1 MKATLFVTA
10 ALFATSAVAQLAIVG
25 GKEATTGKHLYV
37 SGLRQTATASDQC
50 GGSLI
55 APNVVLTAAHCT
67 GHGLNYASIGSH
79 FLSGSKDG
87 EQIRITKEIKHP
99 KNNANSNSYDFAIL
113 ILELNST
120 IPPVQVSFDN
130 VAGGI
135 PTMVRGWGTTSSGGS
150 QSNVLLE
157 VEVDAL
163 DNTKC
168 SQLLSG
174 APVDSTMLCSGG
186 NAGEDSC
193 QGDSGG
199 PLTVEQDGSE
209 KLVGV
214 VSWGLGCAQANKPGV
229 YGRISIARDFIEP
242 YVSKSPSPP
251 TPSSPNTSR
260 PTASP
265 ITGQPLP
272 TDPRPTSQP
281 QPTATPRTRK
291 PQPSGATPTPTNSS
305 PSNGRCGSCKSCFY
319 PRGRQCLNG
328 VQKKDCE
335 FLTTAYGTQWCGN

>member
-10 ALFATSAVAQLAIVG
+10 ALFATSAVAQLEIVG
-25 GKEATTGKHLYV
+25 GKEATTGKH
-37 SGLRQTATASDQC
+37 
-50 GGSLI
+50 
-55 APNVVLTAAHCT
+55 
-67 GHGLNYASIGSH
+67 
-79 FLSGSKDG
+79 FSKDG
-87 EQIRITKEIKHP
+87 EQIRVTKEIKHP
-99 KNNANSNSYDFAIL
+99 KNNANTNSYDFAIL
-113 ILELNST
+113 ILERNSM

-130 VAGGI
+130 VAGGV
-135 PTMVRGWGTTSSGGS
+135 PTIVRGWGATSSGGS
-150 QSNVLLE
+150 QSNVLFE

-168 SQLLSG
+168 GQLLSG
-174 APVDSTMLCSGG
+174 APVDSTMLCAGG
-186 NAGEDSC
+186 KAGEDSC

-199 PLTVEQDGSE
+199 PLTVEQNGSE

-251 TPSSPNTSR
+251 TPSSPTTSR

-272 TDPRPTSQP
+272 SPTDPRPTSQP
-281 QPTATPRTRK
+281 RPTATRK

-328 VQKKDCE
+328 FQKKVCE
-335 FLTTAYGTQWCGN
+335 FLTAAYGTQWCGN